1 MTVPQGS
8 VHEGDCPACGKTVRY
23 VDYHPG
29 IFLCDDCGSEKPW
42 ADGVYEKDG
51 YLYYDDPDGGE

>member
-1 MTVPQGS
+1 
-8 VHEGDCPACGKTVRY
+8 
-23 VDYHPG
+23 VDYHPR